1 MFGFGSFAELAFAD
15 IGAVYVPPPIV
26 VVDTHDGGDRL
37 KRKFKKERKEREQRR
52 NELINI
58 YEQLVEGR
66 PAIAHKLVEEFM
78 ETPAGGDKTYAG
90 ASVAQSINYDK
101 LLDSLQTIEALHR
114 EFQEMDDE
122 EVLLLL

>member
-1 MFGFGSFAELAFAD
+1 MLRQESG
-15 IGAVYVPPPIV
+15 
-26 VVDTHDGGDRL
+26 
-37 KRKFKKERKEREQRR
+37 ERKERERRR

-78 ETPAGGDKTYAG
+78 ETPADGDKTYAG

-122 EVLLLL
+122 EELSPLGEHELPQG